1 MRKINT
7 ILGPV
12 LIILLLIHAIS
23 GSFQLTGLIPGGSAI
38 RNVLSITL
46 LVVTGI
52 HGIIGVKLTV
62 DTFIAGRHGGRSPF
76 KNNELFWIKR
86 ITGFAI
92 VFLVIYHV
100 IVFSGGQGEVFRLN
114 TFEGIQLA
122 AHIILTVAVAV
133 HVMAGIKPLC
143 MALGIADR
151 RFVKDALIVLS
162 VIMLVCAVA
171 FVYYYLRWNVLWK
184 FDSSKVGSLIFVR
197 KC

>member
-12 LIILLLIHAIS
+12 LIILLLIHVIS
-23 GSFQLTGLIPGGSAI
+23 GSLQLTGLIPGGSAI
-38 RNVLSITL
+38 RNVLSIIL
-46 LVVTGI
+46 LAVTGI
-52 HGIIGVKLTV
+52 HGIIGIKLTV

-76 KNNELFWIKR
+76 KDNELFWIRR

-114 TFEGIQLA
+114 TFEGLQLA
-122 AHIILTVAVAV
+122 AHIILTIAVAV

-151 RFVKDALIVLS
+151 RFIKDALIVLS
-162 VIMLVCAVA
+162 VIMLVCAVS
-171 FVYYYLRWNVLWK
+171 FVYYYLRWNVLWR
-184 FDSSKVGSLIFVR
+184 FDSGKVGELIFIG